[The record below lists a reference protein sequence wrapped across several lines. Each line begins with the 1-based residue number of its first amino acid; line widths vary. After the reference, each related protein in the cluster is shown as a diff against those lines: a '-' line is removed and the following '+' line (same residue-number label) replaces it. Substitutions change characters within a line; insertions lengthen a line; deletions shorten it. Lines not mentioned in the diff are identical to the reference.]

1 MTKEEQQ
8 KIEQLEQLIL
18 AKSSE
23 LSALAEELNNLT
35 WEHYVETKVDDCLN
49 DATWHL
55 RGCWVSSS
63 SRC

>member
-23 LSALAEELNNLT
+23 LSALAEELNKLT

>member
-18 AKSSE
+18 AKSFE
-23 LSALAEELNNLT
+23 LAMLTEKLKDLT
-35 WEHYVETKVDDCLN
+35 WEHYVETNVDQCLN
-49 DATWHL
+49 DATWNL

>member
-18 AKSSE
+18 VKSSE
-23 LSALAEELNNLT
+23 LSALVEELSNLT
-35 WEHYVETKVDDCLN
+35 WEHYVETKVYDCLN